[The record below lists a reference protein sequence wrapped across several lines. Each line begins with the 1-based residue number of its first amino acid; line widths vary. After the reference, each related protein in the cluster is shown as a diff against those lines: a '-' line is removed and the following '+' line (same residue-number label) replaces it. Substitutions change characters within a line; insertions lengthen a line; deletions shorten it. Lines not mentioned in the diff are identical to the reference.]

1 MRKLLSVAFALFI
14 TSTVIAQSP
23 EKMSYQAV
31 LRDGQ
36 DALAIN
42 KDVVVTLSIISQE
55 DASETVF
62 YRETHRSQTN
72 SSGLVSLEIGS
83 GYDKQGS
90 LSSIDWPNGNYS
102 LKTQYVLV
110 GINVTYQTIT
120 ALNSYV
126 YSFHANDSE
135 QVSGFR
141 VSSDV
146 PSSSVFTD
154 SQDASQVSL
163 ESTVLPSSNVQE
175 AIEAHHQSI
184 EITGDMKTTVYDAQE
199 DGIIDNA
206 HSINGLTLESSVPS
220 EASFSDSQKAS
231 EVNLA
236 TAIDIDGDNNNE
248 TTVDLALNKLNDL
261 LDDLW
266 EQHDLAAA
274 DTEAETIGE
283 NRPCLATHYDETT
296 GLLSFIPGT
305 ERRVSSKEHILYVQ
319 GEPVVHD
326 NSTTKYYCH
335 YIYEQ
340 ASFVASSYQVIQES
354 FLHKIEDVDQALYT
368 SLIAHPSDDSQTEEV
383 DQTLICK
390 DSGTN
395 SWGTV
400 ENWGDDKV
408 CVFGVSFAKDDGTS
422 VLDRGAV

>member
-1 MRKLLSVAFALFI
+1 MRRLLSVAFALFI

-23 EKMSYQAV
+23 EKMSYQVV

-36 DALAIN
+36 GALAIN
-42 KDVVVTLSIISQE
+42 KNVVLTTSILSQDDVVV
-55 DASETVF
+55 
-62 YRETHRSQTN
+62 YREKHNSQTN

-90 LSSIDWPNGNYS
+90 LSSIDWLNGDYS
-102 LKTQYVLV
+102 LKTQYVLE
-110 GINVTYQTIT
+110 GINVSFETIT

-184 EITGDMKTTVYDAQE
+184 EITGDMKRTVYDAQE

-206 HSINGLTLESSVPS
+206 HSINGFTLEVSVPS

-248 TTVDLALNKLNDL
+248 TTVELALNKLNDL

-266 EQHDLAAA
+266 EQHDLVAA
-274 DTEAETIGE
+274 DTEAEATEE

-296 GLLSFIPGT
+296 DLLSFIPGT
-305 ERRVSSKEHILYVQ
+305 ERRASSKEDILYVQ
-319 GEPVVHD
+319 GEPIVHD

-340 ASFVASSYQVIQES
+340 ASFVSRSYKVIEEGSLRLTEHPEQALSTS
-354 FLHKIEDVDQALYT
+354 FLAYTDVPEHFGQPLLVSRLY
-368 SLIAHPSDDSQTEEV
+368 V
-383 DQTLICK
+383 DTLAQITGELLK
-390 DSGTN
+390 TG
-395 SWGTV
+395 
-400 ENWGDDKV
+400 KMMRF
-408 CVFGVSFAKDDGTS
+408 VFLVFLLPKTMADTF
-422 VLDRGAV
+422 

>member
-1 MRKLLSVAFALFI
+1 MVTVKSSKSIVNNNNNEKIIKCSICFIHNFNSYSPGSRKDVLSDR
-14 TSTVIAQSP
+14 TW
-23 EKMSYQAV
+23 
-31 LRDGQ
+31 DGQ

-62 YRETHRSQTN
+62 YRETQRSQTN

-83 GYDKQGS
+83 GYDKYGS

-184 EITGDMKTTVYDAQE
+184 EITGDMKRTVYDAQE

-206 HSINGLTLESSVPS
+206 HSINGFTLEASVPS

-248 TTVDLALNKLNDL
+248 TTVELALNKLNDL

-274 DTEAETIGE
+274 DTEAEAIEETALVLQHIMRDDWFIELYSRNGK
-283 NRPCLATHYDETT
+283 NRKRRAFISRFNYYQSI
-296 GLLSFIPGT
+296 LLS
-305 ERRVSSKEHILYVQ
+305 LY
-319 GEPVVHD
+319 
-326 NSTTKYYCH
+326 
-335 YIYEQ
+335 
-340 ASFVASSYQVIQES
+340 
-354 FLHKIEDVDQALYT
+354 L
-368 SLIAHPSDDSQTEEV
+368 
-383 DQTLICK
+383 
-390 DSGTN
+390 
-395 SWGTV
+395 
-400 ENWGDDKV
+400 
-408 CVFGVSFAKDDGTS
+408 
-422 VLDRGAV
+422 